1 MIYGNKMEHLF
12 EYRTI
17 SLIEVILRIGLA
29 AGFGL
34 ALGLERYWKN
44 KPMDFRAFMIV
55 AVTSCIIAIMAQEV
69 YADYASSDNTV
80 RLDFMQV
87 ISGVLTGIGFLGAG
101 AIIRSRDSAQVIGT
115 ATGASIWAS
124 GGMGLAL
131 GFGFYMLAL
140 ISFVTIFSVLF
151 LFGLVMQD
159 RHDGP
164 QSDD

>member
-1 MIYGNKMEHLF
+1 
-12 EYRTI
+12 
-17 SLIEVILRIGLA
+17 
-29 AGFGL
+29 
-34 ALGLERYWKN
+34 
-44 KPMDFRAFMIV
+44 
-55 AVTSCIIAIMAQEV
+55 
-69 YADYASSDNTV
+69 
-80 RLDFMQV
+80 MQV

>member
-1 MIYGNKMEHLF
+1 MEQLF
-12 EYRTI
+12 EYRTV

-55 AVTSCIIAIMAQEV
+55 AVTSCVIAIMAQEV

-80 RLDFMQV
+80 RLDFMQ
-87 ISGVLTGIGFLGAG
+87 IIAGVLTGIGFLGAG
-101 AIIRSRDSAQVIGT
+101 AIIRSRDGAQVIGT

-124 GGMGLAL
+124 GGIGLAL
-131 GFGFYMLAL
+131 GFGFYVLSV
-140 ISFVTIFSVLF
+140 ISFLAIFAVLF
-151 LFGLVMQD
+151 VFGLAMRD
-159 RHDGP
+159 
-164 QSDD
+164 SDPHPPPND